1 MARKILAWTLI
12 VLSSLFLLLSVAGIL
27 AAWVYNEP
35 LTREAAS
42 QLTGIDNELAQAE
55 PTLTSTKV
63 ELDRALRLVDAAQ
76 TALEQLAAQS
86 TSADTLLDGIQSSL
100 DDKLL
105 PELKTTRERL
115 GTART
120 SLENLRS
127 LLQGV
132 GSIPFIDLRF
142 PDQILTDLINSTNT
156 LDGEI
161 SNAEDLATRASTFV
175 SDTSYLLGGDLT
187 ETRASLVNFLAAV
200 DEYQGKVGDWRKQV
214 SGLLDALPVWID
226 RASIILTLLLFWFG
240 LSQFSLLLHGRMVLR
255 GENPLE
261 ALRRQKPQG
270 S

>member
-1 MARKILAWTLI
+1 MLI

-35 LTREAAS
+35 LTREATS
-42 QLTGIDNELAQAE
+42 QLRRIDDELARAE
-55 PTLTSTKV
+55 TTLVSTKV

-76 TALEQLAAQS
+76 NALEKLAEQS
-86 TSADTLLDGIQSSL
+86 TSADSLLDGIQSSL

-115 GTART
+115 GAARAA
-120 SLENLRS
+120 LENLRS
-127 LLQGV
+127 LIQGL

-156 LDGEI
+156 LDSEI
-161 SNAEDLATRASTFV
+161 ANAEDMAKRASTFV

-187 ETRASLVNFLAAV
+187 ETRESLVNFLAAV

-214 SGLLDALPVWID
+214 SGLLEALPVWID
-226 RASIILTLLLFWFG
+226 RASMGLTILLLWFG

-255 GENPLE
+255 GENPL
-261 ALRRQKPQG
+261 AVLRKVSLRG
-270 S
+270 N